1 MPIDL
6 QNHPVVLKLAAQNPS
21 WVTQVETFRN
31 EVTIHIPPQTNLKI
45 FEFLRDDPE
54 LCFRAITDLT
64 AVDHY
69 PSEPRFEVVYHLLS
83 HKTGERL
90 RLKAR
95 LEGENPVIASLAP
108 VFPGVTAF
116 ECEVWDLFGIR
127 FEGHPDLRRML
138 LPEDWE
144 GHPLR
149 KDYPTEGYR

>member
-6 QNHPVVLKLAAQNPS
+6 QNHPVVLKLKAQDPS
-21 WVTQVETFRN
+21 WVEHAETFRD
-31 EVTIHIPPQTNLKI
+31 ELTLFIPSQAILKI

-54 LCFRAITDLT
+54 LSFKAIADLT
-64 AVDHY
+64 AVDRY

-83 HKTGERL
+83 HQSGERV
-90 RLKAR
+90 RLKTR
-95 LEGENPVIASLAP
+95 LEGKNPVIASVTP
-108 VFPGVTAF
+108 IFPGVMAF